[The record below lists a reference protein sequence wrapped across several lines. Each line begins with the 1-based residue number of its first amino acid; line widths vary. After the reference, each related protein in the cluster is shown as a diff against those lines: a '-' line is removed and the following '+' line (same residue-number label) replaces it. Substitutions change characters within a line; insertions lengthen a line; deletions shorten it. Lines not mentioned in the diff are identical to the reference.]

1 MHDIF
6 EPFSEDSK
14 VEYIM
19 NRVMVPWGTMVKVCL
34 SCELEVENGTE
45 KCPVCGGELRKRT
58 VGDAIVNLFEAS
70 EKKDEST

>member
-1 MHDIF
+1 
-6 EPFSEDSK
+6 
-14 VEYIM
+14 
-19 NRVMVPWGTMVKVCL
+19 MVKVCL